1 MAKTTDELFA
11 EATEA
16 DYETIAPVVLAASD
30 TEEEFQ
36 FRIDE
41 HLRTIA
47 IPEKGVVAGVEGD
60 VNVNIARFTMVRYY
74 HGRDL
79 SKLSIRINYRNANGQ
94 VNYYNVSDAV
104 VSGDSIVFSWEYAAD
119 VTQYKGNVQFV
130 VYLFSATNAVLK
142 QRFFTTLGTLE
153 VLEGL
158 EVDSSIPVS
167 EQTDILL
174 HLKKDLSA
182 YAEEVKKSLP
192 ADYTAMTEQVNSL
205 KEDIE
210 YKANMP
216 LNTAVPQFE
225 ILDGVMDI
233 NGDVTVIDGA
243 KRISINVSEDE
254 YYIVSAWK
262 WSKNFPN
269 YIFMND
275 SEIVSYVDIGA
286 NYQLSDEY
294 VCIPNGVNRLIVNI
308 NKGLRNQIVKKINS
322 FLNIDNYSSKINA
335 PIEYDVPIKFS
346 YKDGVRGNEG
356 NVVNVG
362 RRLVASVEPNKT
374 YKITGFIWQQPNFP
388 MYHFYDISGKRV
400 DYGTPEGYIIDTVM
414 DSIIKIPPD
423 VFTIEVNGNNG
434 VDQCIFSE
442 RAIEL
447 DEYVKKQNFW
457 YGKNIVWFGTSI
469 PAGVIQAGDTSLESS
484 YPVRIGK
491 RLGATVYNESVGS
504 SSVRFGNHDY
514 VSAEDPHG
522 LKGQWYNNLL
532 YSLSASSKEKQV
544 IFDNWDKWGKI
555 IQTGDNHS
563 PHTKKPEQ
571 WEIDKALS
579 CSYDKKLDKY
589 LSGGS
594 IGQVDLY
601 VFDHGHNEEFN
612 GDYSHIAD
620 LPPADNQNDRSYFIG
635 AMRFLIERILND
647 NPKARICFVGH
658 YENDRKTG
666 ISEAQLKLHDI
677 WKFPLFKTWEHI
689 GFSQNIIN
697 GKTITNIWMPD
708 DLHPASDTSGEAL
721 ELYAETLYPFIRDIR

>member
-1 MAKTTDELFA
+1 MSTTDELLEEMLEDA
-11 EATEA
+11 EEYAT
-16 DYETIAPVVLAASD
+16 PVTDDDL
-30 TEEEFQ
+30 Q
-36 FRIDE
+36 FWINE
-41 HLRTIA
+41 HLRVIS
-47 IPEKGVVAGVEGD
+47 IPKNGVVAGVEGD
-60 VNVNIARFTMVRYY
+60 KNVNKIKFGMNRYY
-74 HGRDL
+74 HGFDM
-79 SKLSIRINYRNANGQ
+79 STFSGRILYSNAKGNK
-94 VNYYNVSDAV
+94 NYYNITDMQESGNTITFSWLVDADAV
-104 VSGDSIVFSWEYAAD
+104 
-119 VTQYKGNVQFV
+119 QYMGKTAFV
-130 VYLFSATNAVLK
+130 VYLFKTQGSELRQK
-142 QRFFTTLGTLE
+142 FYSTLAALN
-153 VLEGL
+153 VLEGM
-158 EVDSSIPVS
+158 EVDSAVPV
-167 EQTDILL
+167 EKQTDIIERM
-174 HLKKDLSA
+174 KEEISA

-192 ADYTAMTEQVNSL
+192 ADYTAMTEQVSSL

-216 LNTAVPQFE
+216 LTTAVPQFE

-233 NGDVTVIDGA
+233 NGDVTVINGA
-243 KRISINVSEDE
+243 KRVSINVSEDE

-286 NYQLSDEY
+286 DYQLSDEY

-322 FLNIDNYSSKINA
+322 FLNIDNYTSKINA
-335 PIEYDVPIKFS
+335 PIEYDVPINFS

-400 DYGTPEGYIIDTVM
+400 DYGTPEGYIIYTVM

-491 RLGATVYNESVGS
+491 MLGATVYNEAVGS

-532 YSLSASSKEKQV
+532 YSMSASSQEKQV
-544 IFDNWDKWGKI
+544 IFDNWDKWGNI

-563 PHTKKPEQ
+563 PHAKKPEQ

>member
-1 MAKTTDELFA
+1 MSTTDELLEEMLEDA
-11 EATEA
+11 EEYAT
-16 DYETIAPVVLAASD
+16 PVTDDDL
-30 TEEEFQ
+30 Q
-36 FRIDE
+36 FWIDE
-41 HLRTIA
+41 HLRVIS
-47 IPEKGVVAGVEGD
+47 IPKNGVVAGVEGD
-60 VNVNIARFTMVRYY
+60 KNVNKIKFGMNRYY
-74 HGRDL
+74 HGFDM
-79 SKLSIRINYRNANGQ
+79 STFSGRILYANAKGNK
-94 VNYYNVSDAV
+94 NYYNITDMQASGSAITFSWLVDADAV
-104 VSGDSIVFSWEYAAD
+104 
-119 VTQYKGNVQFV
+119 QYMGKTAFV
-130 VYLFSATNAVLK
+130 VYLFKIQGSKLRQKFYSTLATLK
-142 QRFFTTLGTLE
+142 
-153 VLEGL
+153 VLEGM
-158 EVDSSIPVS
+158 EVDSAVPV
-167 EQTDILL
+167 EKQTDIIERM
-174 HLKKDLSA
+174 KEEISA

-205 KEDIE
+205 KEDIK

-216 LNTAVPQFE
+216 LTISVPQFE

-233 NGDVTVIDGA
+233 TGNVTKTDGA
-243 KRISINVSEDE
+243 KRISINVSPDE

-269 YIFMND
+269 YIFMNG
-275 SEIVSYVDIGA
+275 SEIVSYVDVGA
-286 NYQLSDEY
+286 DYQLSDRY
-294 VCIPNGVNRLIVNI
+294 IYITNGVNRLIANI
-308 NKGLRNQIVKKINS
+308 NNGLRNQIVKKINS

-335 PIEYDVPIKFS
+335 PIEYDVPINFS

-356 NVVNVG
+356 NVVNIG

-414 DSIIKIPPD
+414 DSIIKIPSD

-434 VDQCIFSE
+434 VEQCIFSE
-442 RAIEL
+442 RTIEL

-457 YGKNIVWFGTSI
+457 YGKKIVWFGTSI
-469 PAGVIQAGDTSLESS
+469 SAGVIQAGDTSLESS

-491 RLGATVYNESVGS
+491 MLGTTVYNESVGS

-721 ELYAETLYPFIRDIR
+721 ELYAKTLYPFIRDIR